1 MKKKGYIDVA
11 IIGAGAAGMMC
22 AARAAAQ
29 GLDVHL
35 FDHASKLAEKIRISG
50 GGRCNFTNRG
60 ATWENYV
67 SQNPRFARYALM
79 TYTPEDFLALLRQYD
94 VAWHEKHRGQLFCDD
109 SSQEIIRVLEAECRQ
124 AGVHWHMPCTVE
136 EVSLLSDGFNRAG
149 GISDLRVAVEG
160 TQKDTVKNDEGSTR
174 GDVISAVSGVLN
186 DEQQFSQGAFCLH
199 TSAGTFIAKQ
209 LVIATGGMAAPAI
222 GATDFGLRIARQF
235 GLKTIEPR
243 PALVPLEFNGM
254 EWADY
259 VALAG
264 ISLEARIANGEGK
277 KAISFDEDI
286 LFTHKG
292 LSGPG
297 ILQISSYWDG
307 KSPLYI
313 DLCPHHDLETI
324 LLTEKQGNKQQLGTV
339 LSQYLPKRLAQHMI
353 ARLGLAEDKRLAEY
367 ADKVLRQLAQ
377 SIKAWKIT
385 PKGTAGYKKAEAMR
399 GGVDTAE
406 LDQKTMMSKKVL
418 GLYFIGEVVDIT
430 GWLGGYNFQWAWSS
444 AVACAEALR
453 A

>member
-1 MKKKGYIDVA
+1 MKKKGSIDVA

-22 AARAAAQ
+22 AARAAKQ

-60 ATWENYV
+60 AIWENYV

-79 TYTPEDFLALLRQYD
+79 AYTPDDFLALLRQYD

-136 EVSLLSDGFNRAG
+136 AVSLLSNEFSSATG
-149 GISDLRVAVEG
+149 GIRDLSVVA
-160 TQKDTVKNDEGSTR
+160 KNDDGSTS
-174 GDVISAVSGVLN
+174 GDVISTMKGVAN
-186 DEQQFSQGAFCLH
+186 DDQQFSPVIFCIK
-199 TSAGTFIAKQ
+199 TSIGTFYAKQ

-243 PALVPLEFNGM
+243 PALVPLEFNGV

-264 ISLEARIANGEGK
+264 ISLEARITNGDGK
-277 KAISFDEDI
+277 KSVYFDEDI

-313 DLCPHHDLETI
+313 DLCPHHDLEAI

-353 ARLGLAEDKRLAEY
+353 ARLVLAEDKRLAEY
-367 ADKVLRQLAQ
+367 SDKALRQLAQ
-377 SIKAWKIT
+377 SIKTWKIT
-385 PKGTAGYKKAEAMR
+385 PKGTAGYKKAEVMR
-399 GGVDTAE
+399 GGVDTVE
-406 LDQKTMMSKKVL
+406 LDQKTMMSKKIQ

-444 AVACAEALR
+444 AVVCAEALR

>member
-1 MKKKGYIDVA
+1 MGKGYIDVA

-109 SSQEIIRVLEAECRQ
+109 SSQDIIRVLEAECRQ

-136 EVSLLSDGFNRAG
+136 AVSLLSDEFNRVVG

>member
-1 MKKKGYIDVA
+1 MGKGYIDVA

-79 TYTPEDFLALLRQYD
+79 TYTPEDFLGLLRQYD

-109 SSQEIIRVLEAECRQ
+109 SSQEIICVLEAECRQ

-136 EVSLLSDGFNRAG
+136 AVSLLSDEFNHVAG
-149 GISDLRVAVEG
+149 GISDSSVAVVAAK
-160 TQKDTVKNDEGSTR
+160 KDAARNDGGGTR
-174 GDVISAVSGVLN
+174 GDVISAMRSVPS
-186 DEQQFSQGAFCLH
+186 DEQQFSQGAFCLN
-199 TSAGTFIAKQ
+199 TSVGTFIAKQ

-235 GLKTIEPR
+235 GLKIIEPR
-243 PALVPLEFNGM
+243 PALVPLEFNGV

-277 KAISFDEDI
+277 KAVYFDEDI

-353 ARLGLAEDKRLAEY
+353 VRSGLVEDKRLVEY

-377 SIKAWKIT
+377 SIKTWKIT

-406 LDQKTMMSKKVL
+406 LDQKTMMSKKVP
-418 GLYFIGEVVDIT
+418 GLYFIGEVMDVT

-444 AVACAEALR
+444 AVVCAEALR

>member
-1 MKKKGYIDVA
+1 MGKGYIDVA

-22 AARAAAQ
+22 AARAATQ

-79 TYTPEDFLALLRQYD
+79 HYTPEDFLELLRQYD

-136 EVSLLSDGFNRAG
+136 AVSLLSDEFNRAAG
-149 GISDLRVAVEG
+149 GISDSSVAVVAAK
-160 TQKDTVKNDEGSTR
+160 KDAAKNDGGGTR
-174 GDVISAVSGVLN
+174 GDVISAISSVPN
-186 DEQQFSQGAFCLH
+186 DKQQFSQGTFCLN

-243 PALVPLEFNGM
+243 PALVPLEFNGV

-277 KAISFDEDI
+277 KAVFFDEDI

-353 ARLGLAEDKRLAEY
+353 VRSGLVDKRLVEY

-377 SIKAWKIT
+377 SIKTWKIT

-406 LDQKTMMSKKVL
+406 LDQKTMMSKKVP
-418 GLYFIGEVVDIT
+418 GLYFIGEVMDVT

-444 AVACAEALR
+444 AVVCAEALR

>member
-149 GISDLRVAVEG
+149 GISDLGVAVVMAK
-160 TQKDTVKNDEGSTR
+160 KDTVKNDDGSTR
-174 GDVISAVSGVLN
+174 GDVISAMSSVSN
-186 DEQQFSQGAFCLH
+186 DEQQFSQNAFCLH
-199 TSAGTFIAKQ
+199 TSTGTFIAKQ
-209 LVIATGGMAAPAI
+209 IVIATGGMAAPAI

-235 GLKTIEPR
+235 GLKIIEPR
-243 PALVPLEFNGM
+243 PALVPLEFNGV
-254 EWADY
+254 EWTDY

-277 KAISFDEDI
+277 KAVSFDEDI

-313 DLCPHHDLETI
+313 DLCPRHDLETI